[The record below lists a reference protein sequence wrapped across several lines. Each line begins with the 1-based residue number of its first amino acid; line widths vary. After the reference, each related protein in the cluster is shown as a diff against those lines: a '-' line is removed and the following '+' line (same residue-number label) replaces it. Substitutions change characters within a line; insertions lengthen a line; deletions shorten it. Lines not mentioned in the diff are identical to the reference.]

1 MIVSVKLDANK
12 IKEHL
17 AAENATTRSSR
28 RRRNEKQR
36 ERSNQDREESG
47 RAGGGKMHPVKMP
60 PPMAQR
66 MPLCSVSPSE
76 TAGKTGRAVRSR
88 ARPHAKCADAFV
100 PSGKKGARSKLGR
113 HDRNKGGGRGHA
125 MVRNQIRAQEG
136 KKGEKLV
143 HQLTKLAGEK
153 GTTSATQQDQKRR
166 WTMP

>member
-60 PPMAQR
+60 PPMAHR
-66 MPLCSVSPSE
+66 MPLCSVSHP
-76 TAGKTGRAVRSR
+76 RR
-88 ARPHAKCADAFV
+88 
-100 PSGKKGARSKLGR
+100 LGR
-113 HDRNKGGGRGHA
+113 QAEQLGHVQGHTPSVQMPSCPVA
-125 MVRNQIRAQEG
+125 KREPGASLADMTETKEVAEG
-136 KKGEKLV
+136 MQWSEIK
-143 HQLTKLAGEK
+143 
-153 GTTSATQQDQKRR
+153 
-166 WTMP
+166 